1 MTLERITCTGICIVI
16 ASVGAA
22 GQQRTEGT
30 APQPGTSITER
41 INAAKD
47 IKPWRVVQT
56 RTEANGR
63 ERVVETLETP
73 NLDGRMAPIQ
83 EIVTETQR
91 SSPTTTLTGREVFG
105 FAGDGRRALLETTAS
120 QQDRQPN
127 GEAVAVRTTWVPDV
141 NGRVALASQQIER
154 TRPVGSNGGETS
166 TTVLVPHDN
175 VALRE
180 IERIDSA
187 ERRTSPTVFR
197 SDSTHQLRDINGRW
211 QPAET
216 RAGEVRDISPS
227 EQVEDETV
235 QRADVNGKLTVTERI
250 VTRRSMT
257 NGREDVLIE
266 TYAPNADGRFR
277 GSDLALSQRV
287 HRTTATAA
295 DGGSSLTEEVE
306 GRSLVS
312 PAEPLRVVRRTEST
326 TRPSGTNSLVT
337 ERRVFERDPN
347 GRLQLVATET
357 EQRPKN

>member
-1 MTLERITCTGICIVI
+1 M
-16 ASVGAA
+16 
-22 GQQRTEGT
+22 
-30 APQPGTSITER
+30 
-41 INAAKD
+41 
-47 IKPWRVVQT
+47 
-56 RTEANGR
+56 
-63 ERVVETLETP
+63 
-73 NLDGRMAPIQ
+73 
-83 EIVTETQR
+83 
-91 SSPTTTLTGREVFG
+91 
-105 FAGDGRRALLETTAS
+105 
-120 QQDRQPN
+120 
-127 GEAVAVRTTWVPDV
+127 
-141 NGRVALASQQIER
+141 
-154 TRPVGSNGGETS
+154 
-166 TTVLVPHDN
+166 
-175 VALRE
+175 
-180 IERIDSA
+180 
-187 ERRTSPTVFR
+187 
-197 SDSTHQLRDINGRW
+197 
-211 QPAET
+211 
-216 RAGEVRDISPS
+216 RDISPS

-266 TYAPNADGRFR
+266 TYAPNADSRFR

-312 PAEPLRVVRRTEST
+312 PAEPLRIVRRTEST